1 MKQRWTRKAQL
12 KRPEDVVRLRAA
24 TYSADAE
31 VRRR

>member
-1 MKQRWTRKAQL
+1 MKQRWTSAAQL